1 MDTENIII
9 GVVGLGYVGLPLAHL
24 FASRYTTVGY
34 DYKAQRIE
42 ALKRGEDATEMLTG
56 EELKSLEN
64 TTAALTAAQT
74 SIAAEQAL
82 HAGTISS

>member
-56 EELKSLEN
+56 EELNFAETPEDLGQVINMIDTEFNSLF
-64 TTAALTAAQT
+64 
-74 SIAAEQAL
+74 SD
-82 HAGTISS
+82 